1 MVSTATTKISILL
14 FYRRLAEGSISI
26 RFLYTVYAAIAFV
39 VIYFIVFWVNLF
51 TGCKPFY
58 AFWMQVDLVWA
69 AKNADNYHCFDELK
83 NMIIAAAV
91 SVVQD
96 FIACGLPMILFWK
109 LKVPR
114 RQKIALGAIFGVGFL
129 YVMAPSALSPLTGT
143 ACASAA
149 CFASRRPSRSTPR
162 RTT

>member
-14 FYRRLAEGSISI
+14 FYRRLAEGSIST

-39 VIYFIVFWVNLF
+39 VVYFIVFWVNLF
-51 TGCKPFY
+51 TGCRPFY

-69 AKNADNYHCFDELK
+69 AENAGKYYCFDELK
-83 NMIIAAAV
+83 NLIVAAGI
-91 SVVQD
+91 SVAQD

-114 RQKIALGAIFGVGFL
+114 RQKVALGAIFGVGFL
-129 YVMAPSALSPLTGT
+129 YVFYLHLLQFLTSIACVSAVF
-143 ACASAA
+143 
-149 CFASRRPSRSTPR
+149 FASPKPSPSTR
-162 RTT
+162 TRTT